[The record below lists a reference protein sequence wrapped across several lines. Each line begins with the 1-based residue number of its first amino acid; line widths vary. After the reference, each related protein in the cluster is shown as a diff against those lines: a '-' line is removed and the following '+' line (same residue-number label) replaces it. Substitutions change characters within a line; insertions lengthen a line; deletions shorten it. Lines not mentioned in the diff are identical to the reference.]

1 MLSFVE
7 LSRINCQMLFEGLVN
22 KINNAIRFLMVNAE
36 ASDFVLNGRTTPYV
50 ECHII
55 FKSTGVSLRMTL

>member
-1 MLSFVE
+1 
-7 LSRINCQMLFEGLVN
+7 MLFEVLVN
-22 KINNAIRFLMVNAE
+22 QIDNAIRFLMVNAE